1 MVEQFFKMTYLYH
14 GKTPSNAS
22 YVIDLFF
29 KDVVHLHRIS
39 NSFVL
44 LLWLMLNLWINFGR
58 PYGPN

>member
-39 NSFVL
+39 NSIVL
-44 LLWLMLNLWINFGR
+44 LLWLMLNLWIIVN
-58 PYGPN
+58 